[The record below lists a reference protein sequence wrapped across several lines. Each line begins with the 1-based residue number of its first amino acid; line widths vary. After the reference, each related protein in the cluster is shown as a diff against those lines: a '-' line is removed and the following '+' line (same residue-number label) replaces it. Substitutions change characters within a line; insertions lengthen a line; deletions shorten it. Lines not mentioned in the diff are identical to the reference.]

1 YRVRGK
7 GSFVKS
13 ASPEQILASPTKTRR
28 ILFLL
33 PYVADLSVGDFSKG
47 LNPVMQDKQIDVMM
61 TTLDFLQN
69 KTAKE
74 LINEFDGLIY

>member
-1 YRVRGK
+1 M
-7 GSFVKS
+7 
-13 ASPEQILASPTKTRR
+13 
-28 ILFLL
+28 
-33 PYVADLSVGDFSKG
+33 SVGDFSKG

-74 LINEFDGLIY
+74 LINEFDGLIYYALDTEQHLDLLLSFH